1 MQTGWRKA
9 TMAAVSSHRV
19 RMCQSQR
26 WNFDV
31 TIAGMALL
39 LTGQGLMGLALLL
52 AVVPAVPTALT
63 RLSVVIE
70 GGLP

>member
-1 MQTGWRKA
+1 
-9 TMAAVSSHRV
+9 
-19 RMCQSQR
+19 MCQSQR